1 MNTVYFI
8 LQSTM
13 YFMIPLLVVALG
25 ALYSERS
32 GVSNIGMEGIMIV
45 GAFTGVLVLRESPE
59 WISGQMLYLL
69 AILAAALAGMLYS
82 CLHAWSSIR
91 LRAEQTISGTA
102 LNLFAPAFCIFAAR
116 SLYGVKQIH
125 FSDSFFISKVPVLG
139 DIPFIGPCFFTNCYL
154 STYLGLILLIVLAF
168 LLKRTRFGLR
178 LSSCGENPDAAAS
191 AGISVTRMR
200 YTGVL
205 LSGLLGGAGGIL
217 FVVPTSTE
225 FNADVAGYGFLA
237 LSVLILGQWKPLGIL
252 LSSFFFGLMK
262 AVSSTWSGIPGLA
275 ELGIPSEVYKI
286 LPYLATL
293 VVLAFS
299 SSRSVAPRAT
309 GIPYDDGLGFGG
321 NKAVRRTVLSLLVA
335 ALVVLTVSVTKTTV
349 KNNRDKGV
357 SAGYGAQ
364 TAIVISSTASI
375 DDKSFIQ
382 SEWEGVTAFSASR
395 NKTVKYYQ
403 STDNS
408 DQNLLNAVHLAV
420 RGNANCVILSDEN
433 FCYIAAEAAALYP
446 DIHFILTDGTP
457 TNENGE
463 VTIPDN
469 LDCLFVGETESGF
482 LAGYAAVI
490 DGYRKLG
497 FLGGAAIPAVTRFGE
512 GFLAGAQQAA
522 EELQLDEGEVTVKYQ
537 YTGSFSAT
545 PEAMSLAS
553 VWYQTGT
560 EVIFAC
566 GGAMGNSVMKA
577 AENCGKAVI
586 GVDADQSGESP
597 SVITSAMKNVGNG
610 LKSAL
615 EKLDN
620 GEKLSSDGICRLTS
634 RDGAV
639 CLPMENSHFSAFTEE
654 MYADLLSRIESG
666 KINIPWEYG
675 FDHRFESLDRLKVTM
690 IQ

>member
-13 YFMIPLLVVALG
+13 YFMVPLLVVSLG

-59 WISGQMLYLL
+59 FISGQALYLL
-69 AILAAALAGMLYS
+69 SILAAAMAGMLYS
-82 CLHAWSSIR
+82 GLHAWSSIR

-116 SLYGVKQIH
+116 SLYGVKQVH

-237 LSVLILGQWKPLGIL
+237 LSVLILGQWKPLGLL

-262 AVSSTWSGIPGLA
+262 AVASTWSGIPGLA
-275 ELGIPSEVYKI
+275 ELGIPSEIYKI

-293 VVLAFS
+293 IVLAFS
-299 SSRSVAPRAT
+299 SSRSVAPHAA

-321 NKAVRRTVLSLLVA
+321 KKPVRITVLSLLA
-335 ALVVLTVSVTKTTV
+335 ALLVVLTVSVTKTAAQS
-349 KNNRDKGV
+349 NRDKGV

-364 TAIVISSTASI
+364 TAMVISSTASI

-382 SEWEGVTAFSASR
+382 SEWAGVTAFSANR
-395 NKTVKYYQ
+395 GRTVKYYQ
-403 STDNS
+403 ATDNS
-408 DQNLLNAVHLAV
+408 EQNLLNAVHLAV
-420 RGNANCVILSDEN
+420 RGHAEQVILSDET
-433 FCYIAAEAAALYP
+433 FRYMAAEAARSYP
-446 DIHFILTDGTP
+446 NVHFILIDGTP
-457 TNENGE
+457 ANEEGE
-463 VTIPDN
+463 LPIPEN
-469 LDCLFVGETESGF
+469 LDCLFVSETESGF
-482 LAGYAAVI
+482 LAGYAAVME
-490 DGYRKLG
+490 GYRKLG

-522 EELQLDEGEVTVKYQ
+522 EELKLGEGDVTVKYQ

-586 GVDADQSGESP
+586 GVDSDQSGESP
-597 SVITSAMKNVGNG
+597 SVITSAMKNTGNG

-615 EKLDN
+615 EKLDD
-620 GEKLSSDGICRLTS
+620 GEKLSTDGICRLTS

-639 CLPMENSHFSAFTEE
+639 CLPMESSHFNTFTEE
-654 MYADLLSRIESG
+654 MYTSLLSRLSSG
-666 KINIPWEYG
+666 DILVPFEYG
-675 FDHRFESLDRLKVTM
+675 FDHHYGSLDRLKVTL